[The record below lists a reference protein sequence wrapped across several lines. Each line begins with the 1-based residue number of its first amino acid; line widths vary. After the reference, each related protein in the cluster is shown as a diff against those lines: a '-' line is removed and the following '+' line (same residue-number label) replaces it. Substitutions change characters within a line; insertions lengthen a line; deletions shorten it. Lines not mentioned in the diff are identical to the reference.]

1 MNRREL
7 DLVLVTLCSLV
18 LLLIVVAIPSLEPLH
33 IILGLPFVL
42 FLPGYAL
49 MAALFPRKDDVDA
62 IERIAI
68 SLGLSIA
75 VVPLI
80 GLALNYSPWGVR
92 FDPVLVA
99 SALFIVSTAA
109 VALYRRRTLA
119 PEEEF
124 AVSLDGPLRWWS
136 RAGGMDRVAVCALLL
151 VASGLGVAAFYVATS
166 QGNAE
171 SFTEFYLLGPDGRA
185 ADYPSQV
192 RLGEPAA
199 VTLGMVSHEAVA
211 SVYRVEVRMNGAM
224 MEVFDDVTLSNSE
237 QWQSN
242 VALVASRAG
251 EDQMV
256 EFLLYKDG
264 STEPYR
270 RLHLWL
276 DVKPPIPDATGLRS
290 VPSAVPAQT
299 MGDLPATV

>member
-18 LLLIVVAIPSLEPLH
+18 LLLIVVAIPSLEPLR

-49 MAALFPRKDDVDA
+49 MAALFPRQDDVDA
-62 IERIAI
+62 IERIAL

-80 GLALNYSPWGVR
+80 GLALNYSPWGVG
-92 FDPVLVA
+92 FDPLLLA

-119 PEEEF
+119 PEEAF
-124 AVSLDGPLRWWS
+124 TVSLDAPLRWWS
-136 RAGGMDRVAVCALLL
+136 RAGGMDRVAVGALLL
-151 VASGLGVAAFYVATS
+151 VASGLGLAAFYVATS

-171 SFTEFYLLGPDGRA
+171 SFTEFYLLGADGRA
-185 ADYPSQV
+185 ADYPNQV

-242 VALVASRAG
+242 VALVASRPG

-290 VPSAVPAQT
+290 VPSAAPAQT